1 MADPTYK
8 GHPSFTGNPDAVTVD
23 QFNQYPDI
31 TQLEDTIDANTAQ
44 PSAEVATMV
53 AKWYVH
59 KMLFCFFHFVHFILG
74 CNNRKNYF
82 YSFILSLVVFSVITA
97 SKRNSNTVH

>member
-59 KMLFCFFHFVHFILG
+59 KMSFCFFQVLRISIIVIVCTLYSVAIIVKIIFI
-74 CNNRKNYF
+74 RSF
-82 YSFILSLVVFSVITA
+82 YLWLYSL
-97 SKRNSNTVH
+97 

>member
-53 AKWYVH
+53 AKWYVQ
-59 KMLFCFFHFVHFILG
+59 KMLFNKIIFI
-74 CNNRKNYF
+74 RSF
-82 YSFILSLVVFSVITA
+82 YLWLYSL
-97 SKRNSNTVH
+97 

>member
-53 AKWYVH
+53 AKWYVAIIV
-59 KMLFCFFHFVHFILG
+59 KNIFIRSFFFGCIL
-74 CNNRKNYF
+74 CNN
-82 YSFILSLVVFSVITA
+82 SFKYKPK
-97 SKRNSNTVH
+97 SKFC

>member
-59 KMLFCFFHFVHFILG
+59 KMLFCLFFKFCALYT
-74 CNNRKNYF
+74 R
-82 YSFILSLVVFSVITA
+82 LQ
-97 SKRNSNTVH
+97 

>member
-53 AKWYVH
+53 AKWYVQ
-59 KMLFCFFHFVHFILG
+59 KNVVLFFSSFEKCLYNHFCVHYILDLLIIV
-74 CNNRKNYF
+74 KKSFF
-82 YSFILSLVVFSVITA
+82 YS
-97 SKRNSNTVH
+97 VHSFY